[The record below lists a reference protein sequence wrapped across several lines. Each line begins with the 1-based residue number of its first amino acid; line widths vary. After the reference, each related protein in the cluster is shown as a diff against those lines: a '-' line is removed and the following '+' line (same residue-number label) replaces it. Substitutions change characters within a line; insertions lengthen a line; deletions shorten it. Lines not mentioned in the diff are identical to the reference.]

1 MHVIKTYSDYKKKHD
16 TVKFLTGV
24 TPCGSICFLSQ
35 CWGGCVSDKNL
46 TQQSGFF
53 RKLDRDV
60 VLANYGFTL
69 TEDFAVHGAKLELL
83 AFTRGKTQLTQCEI
97 EKSEQLSMVRIHVE
111 RVIGLLKDKFTIL
124 NESLPVDVLKHKHD
138 IEVANMRNFLLY
150 VVHLL
155 ILKQICCVLSMHYVS
170 LQ

>member
-1 MHVIKTYSDYKKKHD
+1 M
-16 TVKFLTGV
+16 
-24 TPCGSICFLSQ
+24 
-35 CWGGCVSDKNL
+35 
-46 TQQSGFF
+46 
-53 RKLDRDV
+53 
-60 VLANYGFTL
+60 
-69 TEDFAVHGAKLELL
+69 HGAKLELL